1 MRALLRRPKVWI
13 TLLTLAILSL
23 LLFLPIKNVLDVTAV
38 QNAVQRDWEIDFF
51 DASRLPN
58 GMPAMLPDRL
68 NDVAWNYLLEK
79 FHYVPETSGDT
90 PAKLHYRNVVYHERF
105 KAFFRGPIEEINVY
119 YFEAFHGDLGAAFAR
134 FPHLRRV
141 TVDDNEH
148 DLPTEAEWT
157 KLCAHLRALPNL
169 ESIEL
174 GGTWITDAAVTSL
187 SGHPNLRSIAFTEGR
202 FTEACAKT
210 FATIPHL
217 TSLHF
222 EGQSTTGEPPFSP
235 EKKAAIIA
243 ALPGVTV
250 EFPNPP
256 ATEEAPPSDTQ

>member
-1 MRALLRRPKVWI
+1 MRALLRRAKVWI

-141 TVDDNEH
+141 TVVDNK
-148 DLPTEAEWT
+148 DTLPTEAEWT
-157 KLCAHLRALPNL
+157 KLCTRLRALPNL

-174 GGTWITDAAVTSL
+174 GGAWITDTALGPLA
-187 SGHPNLRSIAFTEGR
+187 GHPHLRSLTITFGR
-202 FTEACAKT
+202 HTEACVKT
-210 FATIPHL
+210 FATLPHL
-217 TSLHF
+217 TTFHF
-222 EGQSTTGEPPFSP
+222 GNQYSEAETPLTP
-235 EKKAAIIA
+235 EMKAAIIA

-250 EFPNPP
+250 EFPDPP
-256 ATEEAPPSDTQ
+256 ATEEAPPTDPQ